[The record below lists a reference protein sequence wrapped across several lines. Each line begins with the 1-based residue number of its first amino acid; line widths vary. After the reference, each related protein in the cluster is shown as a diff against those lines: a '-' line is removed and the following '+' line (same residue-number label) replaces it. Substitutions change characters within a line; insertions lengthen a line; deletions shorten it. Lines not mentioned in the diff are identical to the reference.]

1 MSNKKQYKSWC
12 RGFSLLELLIVI
24 AVIAILAGAGAGF
37 YMNYG
42 KSIEIKSISETMLFD
57 LKSAQSKSMIG
68 EGGLKWGV
76 HFVNGVKDYY
86 EIFSTPTNYSDVA
99 KIVTSTIYLPNSVSF
114 SSPTLGNSTDI
125 IFNKIS
131 GGTTS
136 SSISLISTNITMTV
150 SVSTIGNI
158 SVQ

>member
-1 MSNKKQYKSWC
+1 MK
-12 RGFSLLELLIVI
+12 GFSLLELLIVI

-42 KSIEIKSISETMLFD
+42 KSVEIKSVSQSMLFD
-57 LKSAQSKSMIG
+57 LKMAQSKSMIG

-76 HFVNGVKDYY
+76 HFVNGAKDYY
-86 EIFSTPTNYSDVA
+86 EILSTTETGTFVYS
-99 KIVTSTIYLPNSVSF
+99 TSNKTIISTVYLPSSVSF
-114 SSPTLGNSTDI
+114 STPTLGNSTDI

-131 GGTTS
+131 GGTSLS
-136 SSISLISTNITMTV
+136 SVSIIATNITMTI